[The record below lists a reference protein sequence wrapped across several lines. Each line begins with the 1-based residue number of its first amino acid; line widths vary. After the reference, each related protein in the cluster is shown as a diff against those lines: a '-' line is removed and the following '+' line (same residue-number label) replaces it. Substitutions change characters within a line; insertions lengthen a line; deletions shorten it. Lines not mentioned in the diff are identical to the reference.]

1 MPPGITTLAADAPQL
16 SAANTGFM
24 LICSALVMLMTPGLA
39 FFYGGMVRV
48 KSTLNMLMM
57 SFISLGIVTI
67 LWVLY
72 GFSLAFGTDAGS
84 VIGWSSDF
92 VGLGGIGITE
102 LWDGT
107 TIPVYV
113 FAVFQLMF
121 AVLTPALISGALAD
135 RVKFTSW
142 ALFITLWVTVVY
154 FPVAHWVWG
163 AGGWLYELGVIDFA
177 GGTAVHINA
186 GAAALGVILVIGKR
200 IGFKKDPMRPHSLP
214 LVMLGAALLWFGW
227 FGFNAGSW
235 LGNDD
240 GVGAVMFLNTQV
252 ATGAAVLGWLA
263 YEKIRHGSF
272 TTLGAASGAVAG
284 LVAITPAGGSVS
296 PLGAIAV
303 GVIAGVLCAMAVGL
317 KYRFGYD
324 DSLDVVG
331 VHLVGGVIGSL
342 LVGFFATGGVQS
354 DAKGLFYGGGPDQL
368 GKQAVGVFAVL
379 AYSLVVSAAL
389 AFVLDRTIG
398 MRVGE
403 DDEISGIDQVEHA
416 ETAYDFSGAGG
427 GSAPVPRPRPQ
438 ARQRRRRT
446 RRWTHE
452 AHHRSRE
459 ATQAGRDQGG
469 PPGLRSPGPHG
480 HGSQRLR
487 ASARTHRG
495 LPRRRVHRRP
505 RTEDPYRG
513 PRRGRGRRTARRR
526 GRQGRQDRQD
536 RRREGLE
543 RPGRDRDPRTDRRT
557 RTRRTL
563 TGRFP

>member
-1 MPPGITTLAADAPQL
+1 MPPGITTLAADAPEL

-72 GFSLAFGTDAGS
+72 GFSLTFGSDVGS
-84 VIGWSSDF
+84 VIGWSSDY
-92 VGLGGIGITE
+92 VGFSNIGVTE
-102 LWDGT
+102 LWDGY

-113 FAVFQLMF
+113 FAAFQLMF
-121 AVLTPALISGALAD
+121 AILTPALISGALAD
-135 RVKFTSW
+135 RVKFSAW
-142 ALFITLWVTVVY
+142 ALFIVLWVTIVY

-163 AGGWLYELGVIDFA
+163 AGGWLFELGVIDFA

-186 GAAALGVILVIGKR
+186 GAAALGVIFVIGKR

-252 ATGAAVLGWLA
+252 ATAAAVLGWLA
-263 YEKIRHGSF
+263 YEKLRHGSF
-272 TTLGAASGAVAG
+272 TTLGAASGAVSG

-303 GVIAGVLCAMAVGL
+303 GAIAGVLCAMAVGL
-317 KYRFGYD
+317 KYKFGYD

-331 VHLVGGVIGSL
+331 VHLVGGVIGSI

-354 DAKGLFYGGGPDQL
+354 DAKGLFYGGGVDQL
-368 GKQAVGVFAVL
+368 GKQVVGVVAVL
-379 AYSLVVSAAL
+379 AYSLVVSGLIAL
-389 AFVLDRTIG
+389 VLHKTIG
-398 MRVGE
+398 MRVSE
-403 DDEISGIDQVEHA
+403 DEEISGIDQIEHA

-427 GSAPVPRPRPQ
+427 GTVSRTPAQDTTAAPKAKKVD
-438 ARQRRRRT
+438 A
-446 RRWTHE
+446 
-452 AHHRSRE
+452 
-459 ATQAGRDQGG
+459 
-469 PPGLRSPGPHG
+469 
-480 HGSQRLR
+480 
-487 ASARTHRG
+487 
-495 LPRRRVHRRP
+495 
-505 RTEDPYRG
+505 
-513 PRRGRGRRTARRR
+513 
-526 GRQGRQDRQD
+526 
-536 RRREGLE
+536 
-543 RPGRDRDPRTDRRT
+543 
-557 RTRRTL
+557 
-563 TGRFP
+563 